1 MLLIVYR
8 VSSNHGKP
16 KEYFSNA
23 LNQKWPILKR
33 KHARDVWLRRWKEL
47 ANVTFNLAQLSR
59 WKKYSDTNIE
69 RLRLLLKESWMK
81 LEAKNVQQRTKRV
94 FLRVSHFVFYIL
106 FQKNEWWPILIRS
119 FFVFRWISAKRRKG
133 TSWLFSCWRFCLRRC
148 LSSSVLFCWLLT
160 SATSLR
166 CKNRRK
172 KILFVPLSMEDKSQY
187 LLPAREKSLNQV
199 DQISEPLQK
208 INFVFFSF
216 QKFCS
221 LSFKLYWSTFCSSFI
236 GKKWI
241 KIRRVWVF

>member
-33 KHARDVWLRRWKEL
+33 KHARVVWVRRWKEL

-59 WKKYSDTNIE
+59 WKNIQTLTLSDLDCVWRVMNENRSQKCPATNEKSFSSCQPFCFLYFIS
-69 RLRLLLKESWMK
+69 KKWM
-81 LEAKNVQQRTKRV
+81 VTD
-94 FLRVSHFVFYIL
+94 SD
-106 FQKNEWWPILIRS
+106 P
-119 FFVFRWISAKRRKG
+119 FVFRFLMNLSKKKKRHELVVFVLKVLLA
-133 TSWLFSCWRFCLRRC
+133 TVFVKFC
-148 LSSSVLFCWLLT
+148 SGDCWLLT
-160 SATSLR
+160 SAKSLR
-166 CKNRRK
+166 CKNRRE
-172 KILFVPLSMEDKSQY
+172 KILFVMEDKSQY

-199 DQISEPLQK
+199 DQISDPLQK
-208 INFVFFSF
+208 INFVFFYKF

-221 LSFKLYWSTFCSSFI
+221 QSFKLFWSTFCSSFI

-241 KIRRVWVF
+241 EIRRAWVF